1 MAICFQQIFL
11 NLQLFLLKEKKLNND
26 EIYLKMM
33 KTTSSGDGNRRQ
45 RAETRSKAR

>member
-45 RAETRSKAR
+45 RAETLSKAR